1 MDLVPALDAAHRAAL
16 TGGKPLVYVCPPAA
30 WAARPMLAAA
40 PIESGETPTTVIVVP
55 EIATAWD
62 VQRSTLDLAHL
73 QSVAVASG
81 RTRIGRLLRAG
92 AVRTLVVTPQD
103 ALDLV
108 RQTTL
113 KLTPVRRIVIL
124 WPETA
129 HADAAE
135 VLDTLLADARDAQR
149 IFVTS
154 DETRIADLLTRHA
167 HRAPVAVASR
177 PPHASTG
184 TVRFATASGEEDVRL
199 VVQEALNSINPDS
212 ARIWDPLP
220 HRHEAWA
227 SVTAADAVEIGEDPA
242 GERVA
247 LVLAVDCVSQEVI
260 AQLRASAE
268 DVLVVLRADQVPY
281 LERLVETLRPFPR
294 RSEADRARDRAS
306 ELRRRVRERVRQGGL
321 DGQLLALAPLF
332 QEFDPALVAAAA
344 ADLAPAATA
353 VPDVPD
359 ALAKTRVHLDL
370 GSSDRLR
377 PGDVVGVIANVVGI
391 PGKNIGRIDIRDRFT
406 LVEVRPDDLDA
417 VVRGL
422 TGAVI
427 RGRRVSA
434 RPESR

>member
-16 TGGKPLVYVCPPAA
+16 TSGKPLVYVCPPAA
-30 WAARPMLAAA
+30 WAARPLLAAA
-40 PIESGETPTTVIVVP
+40 PTESGETPTTVIVVP

-62 VQRSTLDLAHL
+62 VQRSTEDLAHL

-81 RTRIGRLLRAG
+81 RTRAGRLLRAG
-92 AVRTLVVTPQD
+92 TVRTLIVTPRD

-108 RQTTL
+108 RQATL
-113 KLTPVRRIVIL
+113 KLPPVRRIVVL

-129 HADAAE
+129 QADAAE

-149 IFVTS
+149 LFVTA
-154 DETRIADLLTRHA
+154 DETRITDLLTRHA

-177 PPHASTG
+177 PPRAPTG
-184 TVRFATASGEEDVRL
+184 SVRYATAGGEEDVQ
-199 VVQEALNSINPDS
+199 VVVREALDSINPPS

-220 HRHEAWA
+220 HRHGTWA
-227 SVTAADAVEIGEDPA
+227 SVTAADAVDIGADPS

-247 LVLAVDCVSQEVI
+247 LALAVECISQEVLT
-260 AQLRASAE
+260 QLRASAE
-268 DVLVVLRADQVPY
+268 DVLVVLRAEQVPY

-306 ELRRRVRERVRQGGL
+306 ELRRRIRERALQGGL
-321 DGQLLALAPLF
+321 DGQLLAIAPLF
-332 QEFDPALVAAAA
+332 QELDPALVAAAA
-344 ADLAPAATA
+344 ADLAPAAAA
-353 VPDVPD
+353 VPDAP
-359 ALAKTRVHLDL
+359 AWTRIHLDL
-370 GSSDRLR
+370 GRSDRLR
-377 PGDVVGVIANVVGI
+377 PGDVVGVIANAVGI
-391 PGKNIGRIDIRDRFT
+391 PGKNIGHIEIRDRFT
-406 LVEVRPDDLDA
+406 IVEVRPDDLDA